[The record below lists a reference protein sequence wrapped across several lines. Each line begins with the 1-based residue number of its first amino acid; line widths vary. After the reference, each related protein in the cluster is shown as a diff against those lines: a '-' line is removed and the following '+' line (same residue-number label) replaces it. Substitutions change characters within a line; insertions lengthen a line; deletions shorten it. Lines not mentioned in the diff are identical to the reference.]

1 MGEAKATEKSTLSKK
16 EARKAEKAARK
27 VEKATRKA
35 DKKALKTKD
44 EHETPEKPETT
55 ETKEP
60 STQAPKED
68 TNKEDAPAKKTKDL
82 KSKEKKEIKKKE
94 RAEWSVWIGNMPYT
108 ATREVLLGF
117 FKDCGTVTRINLP
130 KKEGK
135 ALGFAYVDFET
146 QEAMNLAIAHSEQPM
161 DGRAVLIKKASDF
174 KKTGTPS
181 RQPTNQSVGNA
192 RGTKRR
198 INVGKNPPSPTLF
211 LGNLSFDVKR
221 VDVKAAFREFGDI
234 VGVRVATF
242 EDNPEKCRG
251 FGYVDFK
258 TVDGATNA
266 IMSPEPISIYNRR
279 VRMEYAG
286 EEATRK
292 GRPWEYDP
300 KVNPAAAL
308 DADKLQ
314 GNNGDGPHSQKK
326 RKLDTENMAET
337 KLQGLPVQFEGEK
350 ITFG

>member
-1 MGEAKATEKSTLSKK
+1 MGDSKIKDKTTLSKK

-27 VEKATRKA
+27 V
-35 DKKALKTKD
+35 DKEALKTKD
-44 EHETPEKPETT
+44 VQESGNDADKVAPADG
-55 ETKEP
+55 
-60 STQAPKED
+60 SAAQAPHDEASD
-68 TNKEDAPAKKTKDL
+68 AGVLASETNNA
-82 KSKEKKEIKKKE
+82 KSKDKKESKKKE
-94 RAEWSVWIGNMPYT
+94 RSEWSAWIGNMPYT
-108 ATREVLLGF
+108 VTRDEIKDF
-117 FKDCGTVTRINLP
+117 FKDCGTITRIHLP

-135 ALGFAYVDFET
+135 ALGFAYVDFES
-146 QEAMNLAIAHSEQPM
+146 QNAMSLALAYSEQLM
-161 DGRAVLIKKASDF
+161 GKRAVLIKSAKDF

-181 RQPTNQSVGNA
+181 ENA
-192 RGTKRR
+192 SNKAPGAFGASAKGAKRR
-198 INVGKNPPSPTLF
+198 VNVGKNPPSPTLF

-221 VDVKAAFREFGDI
+221 KDVKSAFGVFGEI

-251 FGYVDFK
+251 FGYVDFR
-258 TVDGATNA
+258 TTEDATKA

-300 KVNPAAAL
+300 KVNPKAAL
-308 DADKLQ
+308 DA
-314 GNNGDGPHSQKK
+314 GDGDDGDLHSNKK
-326 RKLDTENMAET
+326 RKLVTENMAET
-337 KLQGLPVQFEGEK
+337 KLQGLPVQYEGEK